1 MFGLVKRR
9 PSSEVDGHGPPATAE
24 EPELKAF
31 GQSYGMPDTS
41 DYVTIVYYRLYSVL
55 YSSVD

>member
-1 MFGLVKRR
+1 M
-9 PSSEVDGHGPPATAE
+9 DGHGPPATAE